1 MASVRLV
8 VEENTSDNFFEGFLV
23 QARVDGETTPR
34 GSFDVGDTSYMQ
46 TLDCTSADVSALSG
60 QHRRRQQPSAAEGH
74 DPPNPL
80 I

>member
-1 MASVRLV
+1 MTASVRLV

-46 TLDCTSADVSALSG
+46 TLDCTGADVSAFFVINDELKNCS
-60 QHRRRQQPSAAEGH
+60 
-74 DPPNPL
+74 L
-80 I
+80 IRI

>member
-60 QHRRRQQPSAAEGH
+60 QHRRRQQPLAAESH
-74 DPPNPL
+74 DPL
-80 I
+80 SSFI